1 MSPRF
6 RLRIRSSSRR
16 AFTLVELL
24 IAMAIFVI
32 LATLAIGGFRV
43 AYDADRVGEAATVVR
58 GGIEGARS
66 RAIKS
71 KEVRGLRLLL
81 DPQDN
86 RIVTSI
92 VYVGEPEVIEG
103 YCRVEFD
110 NAQDH
115 GDTQSHYK
123 WRVFPAFDK
132 EGNRPDVSWR
142 QLFERGLLR
151 AQCSIEIEGR
161 PHRVWYRSTVGG
173 KDVYG
178 ANEDPY
184 TDDAWTLTSGDHE
197 EISLFSSEEPQVP
210 GELPDYGIPDTRRP
224 PAGYRD
230 TDEIGNS
237 PSPLGLPSAVASKR
251 LKYRLHLLPAVLEG
265 ASPVALPRN
274 TCIDLDGSYLPKSWR
289 PESVDRAYGPV
300 AGNEVRPI
308 DILFTP
314 RGNVSRDL
322 VGSGFLIF
330 RIAHRND
337 VDAARINLGLNT
349 SSKPM
354 VIANPEYSARFVTLA
369 TQTGMI
375 HISPVKGELA
385 GEEFDGKKNNRYFW
399 DTISKTSSTDPF
411 HNVDPFRDAILG
423 REAVQ

>member
-58 GGIEGARS
+58 GGLEGARS

-71 KEVRGLRLLL
+71 GQVRGVRLLL

-110 NAQDH
+110 NGLDGTPAESRQ
-115 GDTQSHYK
+115 K
-123 WRVFPAFDK
+123 WRVFPVSDPDT
-132 EGNRPDVSWR
+132 GNPPDISWNALYR
-142 QLFERGLLR
+142 RGLLR
-151 AQCSIEIEGR
+151 SQCKIELYGRSYTLWDQIEKQAR
-161 PHRVWYRSTVGG
+161 EF
-173 KDVYG
+173 DG
-178 ANEDPY
+178 APPY
-184 TDDAWTLTSGDHE
+184 DDAWTLSESPEDDSSH
-197 EISLFSSEEPQVP
+197 LFP
-210 GELPDYGIPDTRRP
+210 GAGLAEAGEAPENYDGTILSKRP
-224 PAGYRD
+224 PNAD
-230 TDEIGNS
+230 TSERNVTDS
-237 PSPLGLPSAVASKR
+237 PHGLRRAVASKPM
-251 LKYRLHLLPAVLEG
+251 KYKLHLLPAVLEG

-274 TCIDLDGSYLPKSWR
+274 TCIDLDGSYLPKGWR
-289 PESVDRAYGPV
+289 PGSVNRAYGRV
-300 AGNEVRPI
+300 AGNEVLPI

-322 VGSGFLIF
+322 VGNGFLIF
-330 RIAHRND
+330 RIANRND
-337 VDAARINLGLNT
+337 VDAARINLGLN
-349 SSKPM
+349 SSTDPR
-354 VIANPEYSARFVTLA
+354 VIANPEYSARFVTLV
-369 TQTGMI
+369 TQTGMT

-385 GEEFDGKKNNRYFW
+385 GEEFNGQKNSRYFT
-399 DTISKTSSTDPF
+399 DTFSASSSDPF
-411 HNVDPFRDAILG
+411 YNVNPFRDAILG